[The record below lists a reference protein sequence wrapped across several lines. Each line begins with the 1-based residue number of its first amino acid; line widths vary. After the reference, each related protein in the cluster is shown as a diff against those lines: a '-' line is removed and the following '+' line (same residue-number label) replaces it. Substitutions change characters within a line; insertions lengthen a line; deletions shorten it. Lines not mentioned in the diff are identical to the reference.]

1 MDLYLEPHAES
12 PVPEGRHVNV
22 AVARKGGTLD
32 IAYVIEGS
40 TERLTIPPPA
50 KPRRTDGLWRSTCLE
65 LFARGPGSEYYE
77 FNFAPSTEWAAY
89 RFSGRREGMAPLALD
104 APPRINVSDKGY
116 ALIVSVQLEGL
127 GSDPLTVGL
136 SAVVAEKDGTLSY
149 WALKHP
155 EGAPDFHD
163 PACFALELPAPN
175 GP

>member
-1 MDLYLEPHAES
+1 MDLYLEPHAAFPAS
-12 PVPEGRHVNV
+12 EGRHVNV
-22 AVARKGGTLD
+22 TIARQGGMLD
-32 IAYVIEGS
+32 ITYVIEGS
-40 TERLTIPPPA
+40 TELLTIPPPA
-50 KPRRTDGLWRSTCLE
+50 RPYRTDGLWRSTCLE
-65 LFARGPGSEYYE
+65 LFVRGPAAEYYE

-89 RFSGRREGMAPLALD
+89 RFSGRREGMEPLALD
-104 APPRINVSDKGY
+104 APPRIEVSDEGY